1 MTFGMSAFKKSCGP
15 AHVPDRLFL
24 YADSRHEPNERDGL
38 AMTTARFVDRRPVLY
53 TMLMTIAMIA
63 VYVLA
68 GAVSAIGH
76 LDKMAQVLLGDTI
89 LAVMGLRIV
98 ARRGWWQEAG
108 LAPAPT
114 ATAWALASVP
124 LLLAFRGLADGVAMP
139 APGYAVVMLVAALS
153 VGFVEETFFR
163 GIFMRALQ
171 PMGARAAVAGSTLLF
186 GARHALNLLGGQSG
200 LMTAIQ
206 IGWAFA
212 VGFCYATFRLRTR
225 SLWPLIAAHAL
236 TDFVAWLGTA
246 AEPSA
251 LSLVSVVVAAAGFL
265 GYGAWL
271 WRSTTEQ

>member
-1 MTFGMSAFKKSCGP
+1 
-15 AHVPDRLFL
+15 
-24 YADSRHEPNERDGL
+24 
-38 AMTTARFVDRRPVLY
+38 MTTARFVDRRPVLY

-76 LDKMAQVLLGDTI
+76 FDKMAQVLFGDTI

-108 LAPAPT
+108 LAPAPN
-114 ATAWALASVP
+114 AAAWALASVP
-124 LLLAFRGLADGVAMP
+124 LLLAFRGLVDGVAMP

-153 VGFVEETFFR
+153 VGLVEELFFR

-171 PMGARAAVAGSTLLF
+171 PMGARAAVLGSTLLF
-186 GARHALNLLGGQSG
+186 GTMHALNLLGGQSS
-200 LMTAIQ
+200 LMTLMQ

-212 VGFCYATFRLRTR
+212 VGFCFATFRLRTR

-236 TDFVAWLGTA
+236 TDFVAWLG
-246 AEPSA
+246 AEPSGLTLA
-251 LSLVSVVVAAAGFL
+251 SVLVTAVAFL